1 LGRFCLCGKKSVQID
16 YQSIQKKI
24 ANQQLD
30 GALADLS
37 LIIEADSGSLEA
49 LYMIALCHRYSNNFD
64 TAQSF
69 LDKLKKLSPDH
80 SRCHQEQGHLYR
92 SRGQFDFAL
101 QAYQRACQLNPALE
115 ASWKA
120 QFDILSQQ
128 GRTQGPQAQQVSAQ
142 ILRLKNLPRALVAA
156 SDLIAEGKL
165 LKAEDICRK
174 VLQKAP
180 RHIEAMRLLA
190 DIGSRLGSLDDAE
203 FLLESALEFAPSNT
217 QVRIDYSQV
226 LRKRQKFSAA
236 LAQAKVLLDSDPEN
250 LQFQSIYA
258 IESMQT
264 GGYERALELF
274 DGILSKLPLDP
285 ITLTSKGHA
294 LKTCGRQRE
303 AIEAYKAAISSRPQH
318 CEAYYSLAN
327 LKTYSFSDAEID
339 AMQAQQDNPHLSHM
353 ERVHLCFALG
363 KAYEDREDFTRSFG
377 CYEQGNRLKK
387 LQSGYSAEKMTEELV
402 RQKDF
407 FTRSHFEKTSGQ
419 GHKAPDPIFIVG
431 LPRAGSTML
440 EQILSSHSQV
450 DGTLE
455 LPNILSL
462 VQRLRR
468 KGSGASPQ
476 VYPLN
481 IADLDP
487 ETLKQ
492 FGEEYIRDT
501 QIHRG
506 SAKFFTDKMPNNFR
520 HIGLI
525 QQILPQAK
533 IIDARRHP
541 VACCFS
547 GYKQL
552 FAEGQEFSYDL
563 SDIAEY
569 YREYDQLM
577 AHWDQALPGKILRVH
592 YEAVVDD
599 LETQV
604 RRILDFCNLPFES
617 KCLSFHKTER
627 QVRTASSEQ
636 VRQPV
641 NRKGVDQWQRFA
653 DPLKGLSAQLEDLID
668 SYPF

>member
-1 LGRFCLCGKKSVQID
+1 MREKSVQID

-30 GALADLS
+30 EALADLS
-37 LIIEADSGSLEA
+37 AIVETDPGSLEA
-49 LYMIALCHRYSNNFD
+49 LYMIALCHRYSKNFD
-64 TAQSF
+64 AAQSF
-69 LDKLKKLSPDH
+69 LDKLKRLSPDH

-92 SRGQFDFAL
+92 TRSQFDFAL

-128 GRTQGPQAQQVSAQ
+128 GKAQGPQAQQVSAQ
-142 ILRLKNLPRALVAA
+142 ILRLKNLPRALIAA

-236 LAQAKVLLDSDPEN
+236 LEQAKVLLDSDPEN

-274 DGILSKLPLDP
+274 DGILTKLPYDP

-303 AIEAYKAAISSRPQH
+303 AIEAYQAAISSRPQH

-327 LKTYSFSDAEID
+327 LKTYSFSDTEID
-339 AMQAQQDNPHLSHM
+339 AMQKQQDNPQLSHM

-363 KAYEDREDFTRSFG
+363 KACEDREDFTRSFG
-377 CYEQGNRLKK
+377 FYEQGNRLKK
-387 LQSGYSAEKMTEELV
+387 LQSGYSAEKMTEELA

-407 FTRSHFEKTSGQ
+407 FTRSHFEETSGQ
-419 GHKAPDPIFIVG
+419 GHDAPDPIFIVG

-468 KGSGASPQ
+468 KGSGTSPQ
-476 VYPLN
+476 TYPLN
-481 IADLDP
+481 IADLDS

-492 FGEEYIRDT
+492 FGEEYIQDT

-525 QQILPQAK
+525 QQILPKAK

-563 SDIAEY
+563 SDIGEY

-577 AHWDQALPGKILRVH
+577 AHWDQVLPGKILRVH
-592 YEAVVDD
+592 YEAVVGD

-604 RRILDFCNLPFES
+604 RRILDFCNLPFEPE
-617 KCLSFHKTER
+617 CLSFHKTER

-653 DPLKGLSAQLEDLID
+653 DPLKGLSEQLEDLIA

>member
-1 LGRFCLCGKKSVQID
+1 MGRFCLYEKNSVQID

-24 ANQQLD
+24 AGQQLD
-30 GALADLS
+30 AALSDLAVILKADP
-37 LIIEADSGSLEA
+37 EALEA
-49 LYMIALCHRYSNNFD
+49 LYMTALCHRYLKRFD
-64 TAQSF
+64 KAQLF
-69 LDKLKKLSPDH
+69 LDTLKKVSPDH

-92 SRGQFDFAL
+92 ASGKLDFAV

-128 GRTQGPQAQQVSAQ
+128 GKAHGPQAKQASAQ
-142 ILRLKNLPRALVAA
+142 IQRLQSLPKALVAA
-156 SDLIAEGKL
+156 SDLIAQGKL
-165 LKAEDICRK
+165 IKAEDICRK
-174 VLQKAP
+174 VLKKSP

-190 DIGSRLGSLDDAE
+190 DIGARLGSLDDAE

-236 LAQAKVLLDSDPEN
+236 LTQAKILFDGDPEN

-258 IESMQT
+258 IETMQT
-264 GGYERALELF
+264 GGYAKALELF
-274 DGILSKLPLDP
+274 DGILVKLPRDP

-294 LKTCGRQRE
+294 LKTCGRQQD
-303 AIEAYKAAISSRPQH
+303 AINCYQAAISSRPQH
-318 CEAYYSLAN
+318 CEAFYSLAN
-327 LKTYSFSDAEID
+327 LKTYTFSETEIA
-339 AMQAQQDNPHLSHM
+339 AMHEQQGNTQLSHM

-377 CYEQGNRLKK
+377 FYQQGNQLKK
-387 LQSGYSAEKMTEELV
+387 AQSGYSAEKMTEDLTL
-402 RQKDF
+402 QKEF
-407 FTRSHFEKTSGQ
+407 FTRSAVEKKADSG
-419 GHKAPDPIFIVG
+419 HPAPDPIFIVG
-431 LPRAGSTML
+431 LPRAGSTLL

-462 VQRLRR
+462 AQRLRR
-468 KGSGASPQ
+468 KGSSESKKN
-476 VYPLN
+476 YPFN
-481 IADLDP
+481 IDDLTPDA
-487 ETLKQ
+487 LKEY
-492 FGEEYIRDT
+492 GEQYIRDT
-501 QIHRG
+501 QIHRED
-506 SAKFFTDKMPNNFR
+506 ADFFTDKMPNNFR

-525 QQILPQAK
+525 QKILPNAK

-541 VACCFS
+541 LACCFS
-547 GYKQL
+547 AYKQL

-563 SDIAEY
+563 SDIAQY
-569 YREYDQLM
+569 YRDYHQLM
-577 AHWDQALPGKILRVH
+577 EHWDQVLPGKIMRVH

-604 RRILDFCNLPFES
+604 RRILEFCNLPFEPE
-617 KCLSFHKTER
+617 CLAFHKTER

-641 NRKGVDQWQRFA
+641 NRKGLDQWQHFA
-653 DPLKGLSAQLEDLID
+653 APLSGLKEQLKDLVND
-668 SYPF
+668 YPY

>member
-1 LGRFCLCGKKSVQID
+1 VQID

-37 LIIEADSGSLEA
+37 AIIEADSSSLEA
-49 LYMIALCHRYSNNFD
+49 LYMIALCHRYLKNFD
-64 TAQSF
+64 AAQSF
-69 LDKLKKLSPDH
+69 LDKLKRLSPDH

-92 SRGQFDFAL
+92 SNGQFDFAL

-120 QFDILSQQ
+120 QFDILLQQ
-128 GRTQGPQAQQVSAQ
+128 GRAQGPQAQQVSAQ
-142 ILRLKNLPRALVAA
+142 IERLKNLPRALIAA

-180 RHIEAMRLLA
+180 RHVEAMRLLA
-190 DIGSRLGSLDDAE
+190 DIGSRLGSMDDAE

-236 LAQAKVLLDSDPEN
+236 LEQAKILLDNDPEN

-264 GGYERALELF
+264 GGYEKALELF
-274 DGILSKLPLDP
+274 DGILSKLPYDP

-303 AIEAYKAAISSRPQH
+303 AIEAYQAAINSRPQH

-327 LKTYSFSDAEID
+327 LKTYSFSSTEIE
-339 AMQAQQDNPHLSHM
+339 AMEEQQNNPQLSHM

-363 KAYEDREDFTRSFG
+363 KAYEDREDFTRSFDFYG
-377 CYEQGNRLKK
+377 QGNHLKK
-387 LQSGYSAEKMTEELV
+387 LQSGYNAEKMTEELI

-407 FTRSHFEKTSGQ
+407 FTRSHFERTDGN
-419 GHKAPDPIFIVG
+419 GHAASDPIFIVG

-462 VQRLRR
+462 VQRLRS
-468 KGSGASPQ
+468 KGSGTSPQ

-481 IADLDP
+481 IVDLDP

-525 QQILPQAK
+525 QQILPKAK

-577 AHWDQALPGKILRVH
+577 AHWDKVLPGKVLRVH
-592 YEAVVDD
+592 YEAVVSD

-617 KCLSFHKTER
+617 ECLSFHKTER

-641 NRKGVDQWQRFA
+641 NSKGVDQWKNFA
-653 DPLKGLSAQLEDLID
+653 GPLKGLSEQLQDLID
-668 SYPF
+668 EYPF